1 MKLTYA
7 MAVIQTLAEKRN
19 LDFDREKKIR
29 GIKKKNAIDKHKNL
43 IYNIVSSKKIEDEET
58 ELDYDYATVMKIKR
72 R

>member
-1 MKLTYA
+1 MS
-7 MAVIQTLAEKRN
+7 IQKRN

-43 IYNIVSSKKIEDEET
+43 IYNIASSKKIEDEET
-58 ELDYDYATVMKIKR
+58 ELDYDYATVIKIKR

>member
-1 MKLTYA
+1 MSIK
-7 MAVIQTLAEKRN
+7 KRN

-58 ELDYDYATVMKIKR
+58 ELDYDYATVIKIKR

>member
-1 MKLTYA
+1 MSIK
-7 MAVIQTLAEKRN
+7 KRN

-43 IYNIVSSKKIEDEET
+43 IYNIASSKKIEDEKT
-58 ELDYDYATVMKIKR
+58 ELDYDYATVIKIKR

>member
-1 MKLTYA
+1 MSIK
-7 MAVIQTLAEKRN
+7 KRN

-43 IYNIVSSKKIEDEET
+43 IYNIASSKKIEDEET
-58 ELDYDYATVMKIKR
+58 ELDYDYATVIKIKR

>member
-1 MKLTYA
+1 MSIK
-7 MAVIQTLAEKRN
+7 KRN

-29 GIKKKNAIDKHKNL
+29 GIKKKNAIDKHNNL
-43 IYNIVSSKKIEDEET
+43 IYNIASSKKIEDEET

>member
-1 MKLTYA
+1 MSIK
-7 MAVIQTLAEKRN
+7 KRN

>member
-1 MKLTYA
+1 MSIK
-7 MAVIQTLAEKRN
+7 KRN

-43 IYNIVSSKKIEDEET
+43 IYNIASSKKIEDEET

>member
-1 MKLTYA
+1 MSIK
-7 MAVIQTLAEKRN
+7 KRN

-29 GIKKKNAIDKHKNL
+29 GIKKKNAIDKHKNI
-43 IYNIVSSKKIEDEET
+43 IYNIASSKKIEDEET